1 MPLSDPLD
9 RRRAKPSR
17 SHPSGVSRRRGR
29 DPGPSYARTRVPSTL
44 EMPLADRWPVPDR
57 TPTEPR
63 RRRRLRFPRPRK
75 VVVLVLAA
83 AVLVGAGAAA
93 DRAVARTITSR
104 VSDRLACD
112 LGSTSHSTI
121 ELSGPFVLP
130 QLLSGGLRQVD
141 VKVRNLPVNGSAA
154 DLDVTLKGVDLGGL
168 FTAEKERTISA
179 GSGTA
184 HAKINYK
191 AVSTLL
197 SQQLGGMGLKLTS
210 HGDALEVSVSGDA
223 LKDTLSD
230 ALGSASDNSSLIS
243 SIGKDLLGSTGGSS
257 QGSSLL
263 DLLGQGVLGSTGGSS
278 QGSSL
283 LDLLG
288 QGALGSTGGSS
299 QGSSLLDLLGQGV
312 LGSTGGSSQGSSLL
326 ESIGQNLLDSALSG
340 KTVVVGLVIGVK
352 GGDITI
358 APRSLRLGDQKI
370 SLDALRNLLGNVPEA
385 AELLNDR
392 RVSTS
397 QLPGFIR
404 LTSLDPTSTGLSL
417 AADIGHAELSPKT
430 MGSSTGSTCKP

>member
-1 MPLSDPLD
+1 
-9 RRRAKPSR
+9 
-17 SHPSGVSRRRGR
+17 
-29 DPGPSYARTRVPSTL
+29 
-44 EMPLADRWPVPDR
+44 
-57 TPTEPR
+57 
-63 RRRRLRFPRPRK
+63 
-75 VVVLVLAA
+75 
-83 AVLVGAGAAA
+83 VLVGAGAAA

-243 SIGKDLLGSTGGSS
+243 SIGKDLLGSA
-257 QGSSLL
+257 
-263 DLLGQGVLGSTGGSS
+263 GGSS

-299 QGSSLLDLLGQGV
+299 QGSSLLDLLGQGA